1 MAEQK
6 QPIPFR
12 EDGPPS
18 YPPHE
23 HHQRNHHRNQEQ
35 NVGGFPNQYFT
46 DVHCGVSITKP
57 VAPPL
62 SSARLGPWT
71 CPKRNWKSAPPC
83 SQATLMADFILSA
96 RTMNLDGLSSLWLR
110 NVTTY
115 VLATAGAK
123 IAKKQGESKGGYG
136 SL

>member
-46 DVHCGVSITKP
+46 DVHCGVSIYRTRS
-57 VAPPL
+57 APSFICSAWAVDL
-62 SSARLGPWT
+62 S
-71 CPKRNWKSAPPC
+71 KRNWKSAPPC
-83 SQATLMADFILSA
+83 SQATLIADFILSA
-96 RTMNLDGLSSLWLR
+96 RTTNLDGRRSSLLR
-110 NVTTY
+110 KLTM
-115 VLATAGAK
+115 
-123 IAKKQGESKGGYG
+123 
-136 SL
+136 